1 MGTGQ
6 VLNPVRA
13 VGIERKEGR
22 GRGHSR
28 KRAGDWP
35 GRSGDTV
42 KRELLVSESFGKHN
56 QALST
61 RQGFNMTSV
70 TS

>member
-42 KRELLVSESFGKHN
+42 KRELLVNHSANTTKHL
-56 QALST
+56 AHARDLT
-61 RQGFNMTSV
+61 
-70 TS
+70 